1 MKSRLLIVLSVCVAL
16 LAAGAAR
23 VMAQRR
29 RAALAPEALTAG
41 IDQRSATLGQLNS
54 FALGL
59 LLGGLRG
66 PLVMA
71 LWSSSEEQK
80 TQRDLEDF
88 DTKVELI
95 RLLQPQFD
103 SVHLYQIWNKA
114 YNVSVE
120 MANLA
125 SKYTA
130 ILDAVDYGRKV
141 LAERPAN
148 IDLETQLGEIYN
160 NKLGGS
166 QEADY
171 YKLRIHEETQA
182 DQPVVKITFSI
193 GRESEFRDASRRAGV
208 SPRRLLIRH
217 TEDPSKLMAA
227 VRRDVAD
234 RLRPLFTG
242 EDVEYQQLAPRQVGA
257 RGVSGPLRLEP
268 MLDEQ
273 GNLLPALVTPRR
285 PAEGGREPG
294 TYLDGSSAQFLRDYA
309 PFPEGVS
316 PHALAYN
323 HFMTAYVLQMH
334 AGQRHMQASEA
345 SVEANPGRA
354 LRSWALAAFVE
365 GRLLEAEAFGRD
377 VSPPGEDGELQ
388 AALEREAAAVA
399 LDSEPTSPQLLRQAI
414 HRYQRS
420 VRIGGEA
427 QAWLQRHVEKYP
439 DARSTFDSNIGRLQG
454 LQTLLKADL
463 LYAQLILGE
472 APDPA
477 QARRRAE
484 ALYLQAHREMLDYVM
499 RHHASA
505 ELLPAGM
512 RNDDLMQQPIWIK
525 WQVLDVLR
533 RERDLRLDAF
543 EHTRAINEFDG
554 YFDRIVARLARLR
567 EAGAAG

>member
-1 MKSRLLIVLSVCVAL
+1 MNSRLLVILSVCAAM

-23 VMAQRR
+23 VMAERR
-29 RAALAPEALTAG
+29 RAALAPEALAAG
-41 IDQRSATLGQLNS
+41 IEGRSATLGQLNS

-71 LWSSSEEQK
+71 LWSSSEGQK
-80 TQRDLEDF
+80 TERDLEDF

-148 IDLETQLGEIYN
+148 IDLETQLGEIFN

-193 GRESEFRDASRRAGV
+193 GREPEFRDASRRAGV

-217 TEDPSKLMAA
+217 TEDPTKLMAA

-234 RLRPLFTG
+234 GLRPLFSG
-242 EDVEYQQLAPRQVGA
+242 DDVSYEQLAPRQVGA

-268 MLDEQ
+268 MLDGQ

-285 PAEGGREPG
+285 SPQGRDPG

-334 AGQRHMQASEA
+334 AGQRHMQAAEA
-345 SVEANPGRA
+345 SVQANPGRA

-365 GRLLEAEAFGRD
+365 ARLLEAEGFGRD

-388 AALEREAAAVA
+388 AELEREVA
-399 LDSEPTSPQLLRQAI
+399 DVPLDSEPVSPELLRQAI

-420 VRIGGEA
+420 VRMCGEA
-427 QAWLQRHVEKYP
+427 QAWLQRLVQEYP
-439 DARSTFDSNIGRLQG
+439 EARSTFDSNIGRLQG
-454 LQTLLKADL
+454 LQTLLEADL
-463 LYAQLILGE
+463 LYAQLLAHE
-472 APDPA
+472 TSDPA
-477 QARRRAE
+477 QARWQAE
-484 ALYLQAHREMLDYVM
+484 ALYLKAHREMLDFVM

-512 RNDDLMQQPIWIK
+512 RNDDVMQQPIWFK
-525 WQVLDVLR
+525 WQVLDTLR
-533 RERDLRLDAF
+533 RERDLRGDAF
-543 EHTRAINEFDG
+543 EHTRTINEFDG
-554 YFDRIVARLARLR
+554 YFDRIVRRLARLR
-567 EAGAAG
+567 EAGVAG